1 MIDQSPWP
9 TWTRPSHL
17 SCSAFKTEGT
27 ATKMQTAVAISL
39 NNERTGIICCSR
51 YISAVRLP
59 WCHGIGGNATDN
71 LNDDQG
77 DAGLCRHQTPDR
89 RRATGGNGGD
99 FRGCGST

>member
-39 NNERTGIICCSR
+39 NNECTLV
-51 YISAVRLP
+51 ISPL
-59 WCHGIGGNATDN
+59 
-71 LNDDQG
+71 
-77 DAGLCRHQTPDR
+77 RHTILR
-89 RRATGGNGGD
+89 MTI
-99 FRGCGST
+99 